1 MTYLSHLFIRQ
12 TLRILLNEKITEFT
26 HFKPKQLWDLML
38 KVNFRRNLS
47 YFALL
52 IMFMEGLYSG
62 NDFRILFLSFYCLVV
77 VSVVVSGFVAL
88 LLFYMFIVC
97 VLILCGLFRCY
108 FLRLLG
114 IPIIYVRD
122 VCIPFCVSFNICNFS
137 ISLL

>member
-97 VLILCGLFRCY
+97 VVSLSLWLI
-108 FLRLLG
+108 
-114 IPIIYVRD
+114 
-122 VCIPFCVSFNICNFS
+122 
-137 ISLL
+137 